1 MPQRHSRGWTI
12 KNHTQ
17 KRQKRCIGISRL
29 NLEHCG
35 VSIRCHRCVLAV
47 ACFCSSV
54 TFSPFSFSFQTESNT
69 ISQGLQFALLA
80 TEIRIREQNQRKDVS
95 MIVPTAKLLKS

>member
-1 MPQRHSRGWTI
+1 M
-12 KNHTQ
+12 
-17 KRQKRCIGISRL
+17 
-29 NLEHCG
+29 
-35 VSIRCHRCVLAV
+35 RCHRCVLAV

-69 ISQGLQFALLA
+69 ISQGLRFALLA
-80 TEIRIREQNQRKDVS
+80 TEIGEQNQRNDVS